1 MDYMFQDGF
10 LGTRAPFFM
19 DFVMIIVV
27 LLPLLTLIA
36 ISMAKVKSYKLHSL
50 TQTTI
55 FIIYTIV
62 IGYFEYGVRAG
73 GGFETFMEGSNISYS
88 YSFWVLLL
96 HITIATISLIIW
108 IKTLWLAKKEK
119 KNHTLSGSYS
129 KIHKKDGQLTFIGIF
144 MTAFTGIW
152 VYFLLFVY

>member
-19 DFVMIIVV
+19 DFVMIIVAF
-27 LLPLLTLIA
+27 LPLLTLTA

-55 FIIYTIV
+55 FIISAII

-73 GGFETFMEGSNISYS
+73 GGFETFMKGSSSSHN
-88 YSFWVLLL
+88 YSFWVLLI
-96 HITIATISLIIW
+96 HITIASISFIIW
-108 IKTLWLAKKEK
+108 IKTLWLAQKATK
-119 KNHTLSGSYS
+119 HSTLSGSYS
-129 KIHKKDGQLTFIGIF
+129 SKHKRDGQLTFIGIF
-144 MTAFTGIW
+144 MTAFSGIW
-152 VYFLLFVY
+152 VYLLLFVY